1 MPDEL
6 LWFHNRPTQLSLRLQ
21 ATVWKRENIHAQQIF
36 VDLRGQRRK
45 GRLLEAERKDTVSHV
60 TTYWTQDVQKSIFGC
75 QTWQMGSSSRRP
87 HWELEFC
94 YDIQIRVWPKQ
105 HETIQLCINGSG
117 SCWCNRV
124 GGNFLA
130 HCTVFYPPTD
140 ASLQQD
146 VSQISHYL
154 KLLSWKWKSVLCTQT
169 AFRVIR
175 FPSSRAPL
183 GRGGAGDGV
192 RHVWRSQVSVD
203 QNVWGRFRS

>member
-1 MPDEL
+1 MWPLIEHKMCRRASLDAKHVKPGR
-6 LWFHNRPTQLSLRLQ
+6 WAPAAGDPT
-21 ATVWKRENIHAQQIF
+21 
-36 VDLRGQRRK
+36 
-45 GRLLEAERKDTVSHV
+45 
-60 TTYWTQDVQKSIFGC
+60 
-75 QTWQMGSSSRRP
+75 GSSSSATTFKLGFDRNNMKP
-87 HWELEFC
+87 SSF
-94 YDIQIRVWPKQ
+94 V
-105 HETIQLCINGSG
+105 SG

-146 VSQISHYL
+146 VPQISHYL

-169 AFRVIR
+169 VFRVIR

-203 QNVWGRFRS
+203 QNVWGRFRL